1 MISFYIPGDKTS
13 LFPRPGILS
22 PSLVL
27 PACLSCPGTGIFFT
41 VTPEHK
47 KATGDAIRR
56 QWLDILFPQLIIFWE
71 KFSSKQHSCVALQG
85 SQLYSFS
92 PRAAP
97 ASGVLALG
105 CVLAA
110 PLEPWPRCGC
120 GHGGRWLPK
129 VLLRLIR
136 PFQTEQS
143 EKPAGLIANLGAISS
158 TQATTI

>member
-110 PLEPWPRCGC
+110 PLGPCRVAAVDMVEGGC
-120 GHGGRWLPK
+120 LK
-129 VLLRLIR
+129 CFFV
-136 PFQTEQS
+136 
-143 EKPAGLIANLGAISS
+143 SS
-158 TQATTI
+158 DLSKLNSRKNQQA